1 MLGTSPRKER
11 LREKTDFALLAQT
24 GFALI
29 LLGTVE
35 DYDTRDGLR
44 QLVAIG
50 NRLHRPRLS
59 DGGRDSGKGS
69 GATHEARVSVDASE

>member
-1 MLGTSPRKER
+1 MHGTSPLEER
-11 LREKTDFALLAQT
+11 LREKTDFALMAQT

-44 QLVAIG
+44 LLVAIG
-50 NRLHRPRLS
+50 NRLHRPRFS

-69 GATHEARVSVDASE
+69 GDT